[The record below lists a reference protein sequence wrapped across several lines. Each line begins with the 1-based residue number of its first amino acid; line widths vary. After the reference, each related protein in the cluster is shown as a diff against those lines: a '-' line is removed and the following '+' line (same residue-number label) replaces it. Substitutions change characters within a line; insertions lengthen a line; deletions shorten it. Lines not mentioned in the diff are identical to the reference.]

1 MFIEPMRTN
10 FYLAFLLLITLG
22 ACRGIAPEDQDVV
35 VNTAPEFSVDLY
47 QTFTPDSNVLGLWV
61 ESFKI
66 YPCEG
71 HSLQYTLT
79 RKGADIQLTLL
90 EISAPSPCV
99 GAPAVAK
106 TWIPF
111 GKLSEGRYN
120 LNIRLGQNGLIEN
133 NGILQVNA
141 DRCEMDIET
150 QRGIRLQERFL
161 QRIPEGLVW
170 GYIRAGGSET
180 QEQAFNIALKNITD
194 EPSMTPAYY
203 GYFIW
208 GASGIAN
215 LHRSIDPPG
224 EESVFVRRLQSGKA
238 AQLRELLENF
248 RSNSGGNPL
257 LIRCWTDKGE
267 Y

>member
-1 MFIEPMRTN
+1 M
-10 FYLAFLLLITLG
+10 
-22 ACRGIAPEDQDVV
+22 
-35 VNTAPEFSVDLY
+35 NTAPEFSVDLY

-61 ESFKI
+61 ESFKV

-71 HSLQYTLT
+71 HNIQYTLT
-79 RKGADIQLTLL
+79 RKGPDIQLTLL
-90 EISAPSPCV
+90 DVAAPTPCA

-111 GKLSEGRYN
+111 GNLSAGKYN
-120 LNIRLGQNGLIEN
+120 LSIRLGQNGLIDNTGELLV
-133 NGILQVNA
+133 GA
-141 DRCEMDIET
+141 DRCELDIET

-161 QRIPEGLVW
+161 QRISDGLVW
-170 GYIRAGGSET
+170 GYIGADGSET
-180 QEQAFNIALKNITD
+180 QTQAFNVALKNITE
-194 EPSMTPAYY
+194 EPALTPGFY

-215 LHRSIDPPG
+215 LHRSVEPAG
-224 EESVFVRRLQSGKA
+224 AAHVFVRRLQNGKA

-248 RSNSGGNPL
+248 RSNSGGSPL
-257 LIRCWTDKGE
+257 QIRCWTDKGE